1 MNHPPHDAL
10 RFSVVK
16 CMSRINVLVQQLTQS
31 PCLQKGGLPW
41 TAYFN
46 SPSATQAF
54 YLTRVFPD
62 VFCRLVM

>member
-1 MNHPPHDAL
+1 MNHPPYDAL

-54 YLTRVFPD
+54 YLTRVFPG